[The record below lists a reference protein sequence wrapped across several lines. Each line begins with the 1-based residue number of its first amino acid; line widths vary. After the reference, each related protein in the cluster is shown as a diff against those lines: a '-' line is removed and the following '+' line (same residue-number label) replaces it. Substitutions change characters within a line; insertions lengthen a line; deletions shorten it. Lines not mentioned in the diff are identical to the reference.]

1 MLLFLLDLN
10 NDIRW
15 IVWFWRD
22 IMSSYGAVLS
32 YPRAKGIFLVLIAAT
47 SWGVS
52 GTVAQYLFH
61 QQGFSANWLVVTR
74 LILAGMGLLFFSHT
88 VGKQDIWSIWKNKQD
103 LLRLFVFGIIGML
116 GVQYTFFAAIDYG
129 NAATATVLQYL
140 APVIIAVF
148 ICVRAKELPV
158 KNEVIAIVLA
168 LVGTFLLVT
177 KGNAN
182 TLSISGQ
189 AFTWGILSAFALAF
203 YTLYPGSLL
212 SKWGTLLT
220 VGWGMMIGG
229 IGFSFIHPP
238 WKFEG
243 NWSLSSF
250 LAFLFVVIFGTII
263 AFLCYME
270 SMKYI
275 KASEASL
282 LACVEPLSS
291 AFLAVA
297 WLHVPFS
304 PVEWIGAFSIIATI
318 FILSAV
324 KR

>member
-1 MLLFLLDLN
+1 MNSL
-10 NDIRW
+10 
-15 IVWFWRD
+15 
-22 IMSSYGAVLS
+22 GAVLP
-32 YPRAKGIFLVLIAAT
+32 YPRAKGILLVLIAAT

-52 GTVAQYLFH
+52 GTVAQFLFH
-61 QQGFSANWLVVTR
+61 QQGFSTNWLVVIR
-74 LILAGMGLLFFSHT
+74 LILAGIGLLFFSHT
-88 VGKQDIWSIWKNKQD
+88 VGKQNIWSIWKNKTD
-103 LLRLFVFGIIGML
+103 LLGLFIFGIIGML
-116 GVQYTFFAAIDYG
+116 GVQYTFFAAINHS
-129 NAATATVLQYL
+129 NAATATIIQYL
-140 APVIIAVF
+140 APVMITVYLCIKTKKF
-148 ICVRAKELPV
+148 PV
-158 KNEVIAIVLA
+158 KYEVIAITFA

-177 KGNAN
+177 KGNIHSLA
-182 TLSISGQ
+182 ISGP

-203 YTLYPGSLL
+203 YTLYPAQLL

-243 NWSLSSF
+243 DWSLPSF
-250 LAFLFVVIFGTII
+250 LAVVFVVLFGTII

-270 SMKYI
+270 SLKYI

-282 LACVEPLSS
+282 LACVEPLS
-291 AFLAVA
+291 AAVLAVA

-304 PVEWIGAFSIIATI
+304 LVEWLGTTFIIATI
-318 FILSAV
+318 FILSMV